1 MHKCERLIQ
10 FIYVGFRDDNAFYLI
25 LLQKKII
32 KNTLVVKKKCR
43 NPLFLESRGRKQI
56 HREGM

>member
-25 LLQKKII
+25 LLQTKTI
-32 KNTLVVKKKCR
+32 KNTLVVKKNMQK
-43 NPLFLESRGRKQI
+43 PVVFGEQRKKTNT
-56 HREGM
+56 